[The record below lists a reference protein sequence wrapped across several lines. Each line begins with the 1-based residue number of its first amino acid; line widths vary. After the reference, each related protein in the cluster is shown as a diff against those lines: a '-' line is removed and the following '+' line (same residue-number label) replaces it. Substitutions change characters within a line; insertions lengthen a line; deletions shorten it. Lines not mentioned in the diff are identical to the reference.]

1 MQLLFD
7 ERFKTPRPLLG
18 AVISAATHVALI
30 AIVAIGGRRYA
41 SDIAD
46 VMQQTVRFLVP
57 ADRISRPVETQLK
70 YAGSPGNDAKSGL
83 RPSEHIT
90 RTTSS
95 TAFAQPQAASQGD
108 DARTSLAVAEPTAEE
123 NAYSVLDVDSAAV
136 RDPASAAPSYP
147 ETLMAQNVEGSATMR
162 FVVDTTGY
170 VDMATVKEIR
180 TTHPLFAKAVRD
192 VMPRM
197 RFRPALAGNRAVRQL
212 AEQEFKFLL
221 QRAVAK
227 KPQ

>member
-7 ERFKTPRPLLG
+7 ERLKTPRPLLG
-18 AVISAATHVALI
+18 AMISAATHIALI

-41 SDIAD
+41 SEIAD
-46 VMQQTVRFLVP
+46 VVQQTVRFLVP
-57 ADRISRPVETQLK
+57 ADRISHAEEPQLK
-70 YAGSPGNDAKSGL
+70 YVGSPGSDAQSGRL
-83 RPSEHIT
+83 LPERSTHTASRAPS
-90 RTTSS
+90 
-95 TAFAQPQAASQGD
+95 AQPQAASAGD
-108 DARTSLAVAEPTAEE
+108 AASTSLAVAEPTAEE

-147 ETLMAQNVEGSATMR
+147 ESLMERNVEGSATVR

-180 TTHPLFAKAVRD
+180 ATHPLFANAVRD
-192 VMPRM
+192 AMPRM

-221 QRAVAK
+221 KPPAPK
-227 KPQ
+227 KPL